1 VTVDCTADVAISR
14 AGGSLKRV
22 VDIFGSALLLVLASP
37 LILLFAVM
45 IRLHDGG
52 PAFYRRR
59 VIGPDGEFDAFKLRS
74 MRVDADEVLRKDP
87 ELRQKFEVNYKLDDD
102 PRVTR
107 IGALLRK
114 TNFDELPQLWNVFR
128 GQMSL
133 VGPRMITIPE
143 LQKYGS
149 AAWIFQSVRPGL
161 TGYWQIHGRNA
172 VSYQRRV
179 EMDLFYV
186 KNWSILLDF
195 KLLLQTSLKTFQG
208 SLG

>member
-1 VTVDCTADVAISR
+1 
-14 AGGSLKRV
+14 
-22 VDIFGSALLLVLASP
+22 
-37 LILLFAVM
+37 M
-45 IRLHDGG
+45 IKLHDGG

-59 VIGPDGEFDAFKLRS
+59 VIGLNGEFDAFKLRS
-74 MRVDADEVLRKDP
+74 MRVDADEVLRSDR
-87 ELRQKFEVNYKLDDD
+87 EMRQKFEVNYKLEND

-133 VGPRMITIPE
+133 VGPRMITSPE
-143 LQKYGS
+143 LEKYGS

-161 TGYWQIHGRNA
+161 TGYWQIHGRNS
-172 VSYQRRV
+172 VTYQRRV

-186 KNWSILLDF
+186 KNWSILLDI